1 MNFCSKVKGSTLKAT
16 MQRSKR
22 LKCLLMDGTNLK
34 SEYFMDVEWEKSS
47 LTELDITGND
57 LSTECL
63 IDLLTR
69 IPSLR

>member
-1 MNFCSKVKGSTLKAT
+1 

-22 LKCLLMDGTNLK
+22 LKCLLMDGTNLE
-34 SEYFMDVEWEKSS
+34 SQYVMEVEWDKSS
-47 LTELDITGND
+47 LTELDITGTD

-69 IPSLR
+69 IPNLR